1 MFGLITE
8 EKHDEIV
15 RGLKEKIASHS
26 KQIIKLCRQLTEAQ
40 QIIAT
45 QNKQLTEARQSC
57 DSCVE
62 LNEKI
67 YKDARAY
74 LIDAAREAYEM
85 ELLFKTY
92 LQELD
97 YKYDEDAEL
106 F

>member
-15 RGLKEKIASHS
+15 RGLKGTIAHHTLE
-26 KQIIKLCRQLTEAQ
+26 IVKL
-40 QIIAT
+40 
-45 QNKQLTEARQSC
+45 NKQLGETRRAY

-62 LNEKI
+62 LNTKI
-67 YKDARAY
+67 YKDVRAY
-74 LIDAAREAYEM
+74 LIAAAREAREM

>member
-8 EKHDEIV
+8 KKHNEIV
-15 RGLKEKIASHS
+15 GNLKAIKETQGELVEVLSNRLNEASES
-26 KQIIKLCRQLTEAQ
+26 Y
-40 QIIAT
+40 
-45 QNKQLTEARQSC
+45 

-74 LIDAAREAYEM
+74 LIAAAREAHKM

-97 YKYDEDAEL
+97 YKYEGDKDG
-106 F
+106 